1 MAYLPGFDICAG
13 DPPAEDA
20 CYGDSGGP
28 LLVREGDAWAQVGVV
43 SRGEGC
49 AAYPGLYADATA
61 LREWILTTAD
71 FEPPETPRPSHEPS
85 YMPTYRPSVAFEGQ
99 DRAAPQPSARRTA
112 PPTPRPV
119 ALDSAPQP
127 TTRPPTRDSSPTPR
141 PVALDSAPQQES
153 SPTSRPT
160 EPSATPDDPLGL
172 PEDSATAAPAAESDA
187 ALGRRLAW
195 AAAACAL
202 AALLL

>member
-1 MAYLPGFDICAG
+1 MRDPEDCVLEYVPGFDICAG
-13 DPPAEDA
+13 DPPAEDS

-49 AAYPGLYADATA
+49 AAFPGLYADATA
-61 LREWILTTAD
+61 LREWILTTAG
-71 FEPPETPRPSHEPS
+71 
-85 YMPTYRPSVAFEGQ
+85 FEG
-99 DRAAPQPSARRTA
+99 RATPQPSAGPIA
-112 PPTPRPV
+112 PRPPPPRPPTQGLPTPRPV
-119 ALDSAPQP
+119 ALDSAPP
-127 TTRPPTRDSSPTPR
+127 
-141 PVALDSAPQQES
+141 

-160 EPSATPDDPLGL
+160 EPSATPDEPLGL
-172 PEDSATAAPAAESDA
+172 PEDSATAAPTAESDA

>member
-1 MAYLPGFDICAG
+1 MTSGSGSVFTARDPLVAPAPPGPIRRARMACQNGFIIADCLELKNCSTAKNDAINKKLTRKPHTTPLSPRVRTIESVTHAFIR
-13 DPPAEDA
+13 AEA
-20 CYGDSGGP
+20 C
-28 LLVREGDAWAQVGVV
+28 
-43 SRGEGC
+43 C
-49 AAYPGLYADATA
+49 
-61 LREWILTTAD
+61 
-71 FEPPETPRPSHEPS
+71 
-85 YMPTYRPSVAFEGQ
+85 TYRPSVAFEGQ

-127 TTRPPTRDSSPTPR
+127 TTRPPT
-141 PVALDSAPQQES
+141 QES

-172 PEDSATAAPAAESDA
+172 PEDSATAAPAADGT
-187 ALGRRLAW
+187 LGRRLAW

>member
-1 MAYLPGFDICAG
+1 MVNFC
-13 DPPAEDA
+13 
-20 CYGDSGGP
+20 
-28 LLVREGDAWAQVGVV
+28 
-43 SRGEGC
+43 
-49 AAYPGLYADATA
+49 
-61 LREWILTTAD
+61 
-71 FEPPETPRPSHEPS
+71 EPS

-127 TTRPPTRDSSPTPR
+127 TTRPPT
-141 PVALDSAPQQES
+141 QES
-153 SPTSRPT
+153 SPTSQPT

-202 AALLL
+202 VALLL

>member
-1 MAYLPGFDICAG
+1 M
-13 DPPAEDA
+13 
-20 CYGDSGGP
+20 
-28 LLVREGDAWAQVGVV
+28 REGEAWAQVGVV

-99 DRAAPQPSARRTA
+99 ERTAPQPSARPTA
-112 PPTPRPV
+112 PQST
-119 ALDSAPQP
+119 
-127 TTRPPTRDSSPTPR
+127 PPT
-141 PVALDSAPQQES
+141 QES

-172 PEDSATAAPAAESDA
+172 PEDSPTAAPTAESDA